1 MKKHNFD
8 KRWGRKFLDDL
19 GKTKDKEKAAP
30 DATNIQSGKVESES
44 PNPHS
49 ISDFIKRLEEMQA

>member
-19 GKTKDKEKAAP
+19 GKTQDIEEAAP
-30 DATNIQSGKVESES
+30 DATNIQSGKVEQKSDQLHCS
-44 PNPHS
+44 AS
-49 ISDFIKRLEEMQA
+49 ILLKK

>member
-19 GKTKDKEKAAP
+19 GKTQDKEEAAP
-30 DATNIQSGKVESES
+30 VLEHQSGKGESEVTS
-44 PNPHS
+44 PTFTS
-49 ISDFIKRLEEMQA
+49 ILPNT